1 MNSNKLKKNKITL
14 DRYINLAMYSKKS
27 GYYEKDKV
35 FGRKGD
41 FVTSPYISSIFGEI
55 ISIWITHHFTKRNIY
70 NFNIFEIGAGEG
82 LLALDIINTI
92 CKFKNLNINFKYFIY

>member
-1 MNSNKLKKNKITL
+1 MKSNKLKKNKITL
-14 DRYINLAMYSKKS
+14 DKFINLAMYSKKN

-55 ISIWITHHFTKRNIY
+55 ISIWITHHFTKEMFTIL
-70 NFNIFEIGAGEG
+70 IFLKLVQVKVCWRLI
-82 LLALDIINTI
+82 
-92 CKFKNLNINFKYFIY
+92 